1 MKLLCFILFSA
12 VTMVEGA
19 RTLREVSVEI
29 SVTDTYTTSV
39 KKRVG
44 LSTLNIGDS
53 DKRRSEGFVPFQAAM
68 QDMKPGVLRFP
79 GGIEASSYLWATAPS
94 WQPSSHVPAF
104 NTTSRW
110 PNSDKSIVKDGKLVD
125 AVNFDEFMEIA
136 QLVEADVTI
145 VINFESMYA
154 EGGPAKEFLIETAV
168 RWVRYCK
175 EKVYKNVKYW
185 EIGNETDM
193 KSSYN
198 GMTSNA
204 TLYGNDAKD
213 FIIAMKNEDPSII
226 VGTNGFYKEFVKE
239 AFDTVG
245 EYIDF
250 FVIHE
255 YPFYKFTDGYANF
268 SNGDGNYGMKY
279 KEATEALDA
288 STISQ
293 ERKDSMFF
301 MVTETSVIDWKVL
314 EKGNGWM
321 GNDVGHALAM
331 FEMVGRLMSVE
342 KIRGALVWTTHW
354 VEKNITKEQEIFN
367 ILSETNE
374 YNPIAYGILPW
385 SKSGDGRM
393 MQVDYDSNEIIV
405 YAIDNGNETVVLMMN
420 KMDHPVPIKLTPPS
434 QKSVSRSYTFY
445 GDTVA
450 SKTLAFEELKLE
462 IPQMLEKLSITVV
475 TFKNK

>member
-1 MKLLCFILFSA
+1 MFVIA
-12 VTMVEGA
+12 EGA
-19 RTLREVSVEI
+19 RPLPGRDAAYI
-29 SVTDTYTTSV
+29 KITDTYTTST

-44 LSTLNIGDS
+44 LSTLNYGDS
-53 DKRRSEGFVPFQAAM
+53 DKRRSEGFKPFKNVM
-68 QDMKPGVLRFP
+68 QDMNPGILRFP

-94 WQPSSHVPAF
+94 WEPTSHAPAF
-104 NTTSRW
+104 QSDSRW
-110 PNSDKSIVKDGKLVD
+110 PNSVRSIVQDGKFVD
-125 AVNFDEFMEIA
+125 AMNFDEFMNISQA
-136 QLVEADVTI
+136 VGADVAI
-145 VINFESMYA
+145 VINFESMYT
-154 EGGPAKEFLIETAV
+154 EDGPTKEFLIDTAV

-213 FIIAMKNEDPSII
+213 FIIAMKNEDPSIV
-226 VGTNGFYKEFVKE
+226 VGTNGFYREFVEE
-239 AFDTVG
+239 AFNAVG

-279 KEATEALDA
+279 REATEALDA

-293 ERKDSMFF
+293 ERKDNMFF

-342 KIRGALVWTTHW
+342 KVRGALVWTTHW
-354 VEKNITKEQEIFN
+354 VEKNITKEKEIFN

-385 SKSGDGRM
+385 SKAGDGRM

-405 YAIDNGNETVVLMMN
+405 YALNNGTETIVMIVNKMVHPVSINLSLETQKPVAYSYVFNGN
-420 KMDHPVPIKLTPPS
+420 
-434 QKSVSRSYTFY
+434 
-445 GDTVA
+445 DTA
-450 SKTLAFEELKLE
+450 SKTMVVENLKPE
-462 IPQMLEKLSITVV
+462 IPSTLKELSITVIAF
-475 TFKNK
+475 TNQ